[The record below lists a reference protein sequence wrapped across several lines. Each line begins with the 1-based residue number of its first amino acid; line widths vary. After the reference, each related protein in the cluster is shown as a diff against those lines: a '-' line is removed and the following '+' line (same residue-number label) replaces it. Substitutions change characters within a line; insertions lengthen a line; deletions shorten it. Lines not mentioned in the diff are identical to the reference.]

1 MFFLFK
7 IAIIFSFFCID
18 SVLLWYSMGELLFWP
33 YLLSVLCVPCLGLSL
48 VRKVLFYDLVK
59 DLNSA
64 ETGVLPYLY
73 LQLKDLVF

>member
-7 IAIIFSFFCID
+7 IAIFFSFFCID
-18 SVLLWYSMGELLFWP
+18 SVLLWYSMGEFLFWP
-33 YLLSVLCVPCLGLSL
+33 YLLNVLCVPCLGLSL